1 MIIIDVTKFSSI
13 EQALK
18 VYKNKHNKIG
28 TVRELRDRQEF
39 VKPSVKRR
47 AEIKKAVYIEKKF
60 NNNNFCGHK
69 RLFWH

>member
-1 MIIIDVTKFSSI
+1 MIIIDVTKFGSI

-18 VYKNKHNKIG
+18 VYKNKTNKIG

-47 AEIKKAVYIEKKF
+47 AEVMKAQYIEKKF
-60 NNNNFCGHK
+60 NNN
-69 RLFWH
+69 

>member
-1 MIIIDVTKFSSI
+1 MIIIDVTKFGSI

-18 VYKNKHNKIG
+18 IYKNKTNKIG

-47 AEIKKAVYIEKKF
+47 AEVLKAKYIEKKF
-60 NNNNFCGHK
+60 NNNN
-69 RLFWH
+69 